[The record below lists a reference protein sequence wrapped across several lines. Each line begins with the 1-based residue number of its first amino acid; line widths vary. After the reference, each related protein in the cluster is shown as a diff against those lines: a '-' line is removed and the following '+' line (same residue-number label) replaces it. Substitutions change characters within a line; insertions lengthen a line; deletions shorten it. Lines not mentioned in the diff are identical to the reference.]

1 MLINCDLGE
10 GFGAWTMGPD
20 AALLPLLDLANIAC
34 GFHAGDAHIMRATVA
49 AAKRHGV
56 RIGAHVGYP
65 DLAGFGRR
73 ALPSSADEVIDW
85 TLYQWGALG
94 GIARQQHVMPEYIKP
109 HGALYHRLH
118 QDIPTLEQ
126 WCQALKALPDRPAL
140 MLMAGPAGAQAR
152 ACAEAHG
159 FFVIAEA
166 FADRS
171 YEGSGQLRPRHLP
184 NAVLADGQAMQAQVR
199 SLQLGSLTVDGGQD
213 IEIKAQTLC
222 VHSDSAGAFDMA
234 SRLRAILET

>member
-10 GFGAWTMGPD
+10 GFGSWKMGPD
-20 AALLPLLDLANIAC
+20 LELLPLIDLANIAC
-34 GFHAGDAHIMRATVA
+34 GFHAGDAHIMRATVT

-73 ALPSSADEVIDW
+73 AMPSTAQEVVDW

-94 GIARQQHVMPEYIKP
+94 GIARQQHIMPEYIKP

-118 QDIPTLEQ
+118 QDIPTLDH
-126 WCQALKALPDRPAL
+126 WCQALKGLPDRPAL
-140 MLMAGPAGAQAR
+140 MLMAGPAGSVAR
-152 ACAEAHG
+152 ECAESHG

-166 FADRS
+166 FADRA
-171 YEGSGQLRPRHLP
+171 YDPSGQLRARHLP
-184 NAVLADGQAMQAQVR
+184 NAVLDDGDAMEQQVR
-199 SLQLGSLTVDGGQD
+199 ALQMGVLTLDGGV
-213 IEIKAQTLC
+213 ELGLSAQTLC
-222 VHSDSAGAFDMA
+222 IHGDSSGALDMA
-234 SRLRAILET
+234 SRLRAVLST